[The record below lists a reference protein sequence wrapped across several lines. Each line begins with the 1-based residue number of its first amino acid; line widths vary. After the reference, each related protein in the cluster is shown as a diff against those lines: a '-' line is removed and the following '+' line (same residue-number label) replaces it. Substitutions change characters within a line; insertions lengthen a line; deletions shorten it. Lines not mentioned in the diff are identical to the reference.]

1 MEGIT
6 DPNKL
11 TEDLASGFK
20 KQQQKEKSLSKKYVG
35 YEGASEE
42 RKKRIEAR
50 DQNKQERYA
59 ASKARLEAK
68 RERYA
73 DKMVGKGLIEN
84 REAAMNRFDS
94 LRNITVKSAEK
105 SAEIL
110 GNLGQKKKEPEE
122 IEETE
127 IIDPSLASIKTRF
140 DNPKGFGSFTV

>member
-11 TEDLASGFK
+11 TEELASGFK
-20 KQQQKEKSLSKKYVG
+20 KQQKEKSLSKKYVA
-35 YEGASEE
+35 YDDASEE

-84 REAAMNRFDS
+84 RDAAMNRFDS
-94 LRNITVKSAEK
+94 LRNITVKSSEK
-105 SAEIL
+105 TAEIL
-110 GNLGQKKKEPEE
+110 GNFGKNKKESEQTQ
-122 IEETE
+122 ETE
-127 IIDPSLASIKTRF
+127 VIDPTIASIKTRF
-140 DNPKGFGSFTV
+140 DDPEGFGSFTV

>member
-20 KQQQKEKSLSKKYVG
+20 KQQKQKNLAKKYVG

-73 DKMVGKGLIEN
+73 DKMVGKGLIED

-94 LRNITVKSAEK
+94 LRNITTRSAANRDK
-105 SAEIL
+105 IL
-110 GNLGQKKKEPEE
+110 DNFAGNKKESEE
-122 IEETE
+122 IEETQVV
-127 IIDPSLASIKTRF
+127 DPEMTTPNFRYNTKLA
-140 DNPKGFGSFTV
+140 